1 LRYVSRAAARCAR
14 RFEATPAPDFVFER
28 VSSTATVGAPP
39 TRRPGFACGSDLAAT
54 RCVAADDFGFAC
66 ASDLATTR
74 RAAADAFRF
83 VLRLAARCRMVL
95 RPLAVAPNAR
105 TGVGAALDSE
115 SAALA
120 ISSII
125 GLPAS
130 NMLSRSNGPAE
141 FTVSRKGFW
150 AEMILTLVGW

>member
-1 LRYVSRAAARCAR
+1 
-14 RFEATPAPDFVFER
+14 
-28 VSSTATVGAPP
+28 
-39 TRRPGFACGSDLAAT
+39 GFACGSDLAAT

-66 ASDLATTR
+66 ASDLAATR

-83 VLRLAARCRMVL
+83 VLRLAARCRIGL
-95 RPLAVAPNAR
+95 RPLAVASNAR
-105 TGVGAALDSE
+105 TGLDPAPGRE
-115 SAALA
+115 SGALA

-150 AEMILTLVGW
+150 AEMILTLVGWQ